1 MKRFVLEGRLK
12 MTINDFKAKVSGVL
26 SADGCSAEFYF
37 LLDGDG
43 GMNVKSVDINDDD
56 HAELEKIFI
65 SSVSESL
72 LLNDDL
78 SLISLSSADDRKNA
92 VYEYDLDDVPQE
104 LRYLKHVIE
113 NDNFEAFNLN
123 SDDLSHLEGI
133 LVLIGNQD
141 VQLALYKHQ
150 YPVTLLKKDSG
161 FNLMKPKGGNRFKK
175 LDADILKIN
184 SKFEFIKIDG
194 KYYILDIKA
203 LERFFG
209 FHDAVK
215 NIAEKGVENIKAAN
229 LVMDCAVLE
238 ARLDDI
244 SFARKLVKSASS
256 SPVLGKIPNAQVVGF
271 TKSHPALRGKF
282 KYSEDGSQ
290 INLKTKKS
298 QNLFLKLL
306 NDDFLQSELTR
317 LYYDSIAKDSVDEAE
332 VAEA

>member
-1 MKRFVLEGRLK
+1 
-12 MTINDFKAKVSGVL
+12 MTIDEFKEKVSGVL
-26 SADGCSAEFYF
+26 SADGCSAEFFF
-37 LLDGDG
+37 LLDSNE
-43 GMNVKSVDINDDD
+43 GMNVKSVDINDED
-56 HAELEKIFI
+56 HAELEKMFI
-65 SSVSESL
+65 SSVSETV

-78 SLISLSSADDRKNA
+78 SLVSLSSADDRKDA
-92 VYEYDLDDVPQE
+92 VYEYDLNDVPQE
-104 LRYLKHVIE
+104 LSYLKYVIE
-113 NDNFEAFNLN
+113 NEDFETFDLS

-133 LVLIGNQD
+133 LILLGNQD
-141 VQLALYKHQ
+141 VQLALYKYQ
-150 YPVTLLKKDSG
+150 YPVTLLKKDNG

-194 KYYILDIKA
+194 KYYILDIKT

-215 NIAEKGVENIKAAN
+215 NVAVKGVENIKAAN
-229 LVMDCAVLE
+229 LVMDCAVLD

-244 SFARKLVKSASS
+244 SFARKLVKSASN
-256 SPVLGKIPNAQVVGF
+256 SPVLGKIPNAQVIGF
-271 TKSHPALRGKF
+271 TKNHPALRGKF
-282 KYSEDGSQ
+282 KYSDDGNQ

-332 VAEA
+332 AAEA

>member
-1 MKRFVLEGRLK
+1 
-12 MTINDFKAKVSGVL
+12 MTIDDFKEKISRVL
-26 SADGCSAEFYF
+26 SCDGCSAEFYF
-37 LLDGDG
+37 LLDKDK
-43 GMNVKSVDINDDD
+43 GMIVKSVDIDRED

-65 SSVSESL
+65 SSVSENL

-78 SLISLSSADDRKNA
+78 SLIKLSSADDRKNA
-92 VYEYDLDDVPQE
+92 IYEYDLDVVPQE
-104 LRYLKHVIE
+104 LSCLKYIIE
-113 NDNFEAFNLN
+113 NEKFEAFNLN

-133 LVLIGNQD
+133 LILLGNQD
-141 VQLALYKHQ
+141 IQLALYKHQ

-161 FNLMKPKGGNRFKK
+161 FNLMKPKVGNRFKK

-203 LERFFG
+203 LEKFFG

-215 NIAEKGVENIKAAN
+215 NVAAKGVENIKSVN
-229 LVMDCAVLE
+229 LVLDCSVLE
-238 ARLDDI
+238 ARLGDI
-244 SFARKLVKSASS
+244 SFARKLVKSANH
-256 SPVLGKIPNAQVVGF
+256 SPVLGKIPNTQIIRF
-271 TKSHPALRGKF
+271 TNTHPALRGKF
-282 KYSEDGSQ
+282 KYSDDSSQ

-317 LYYDSIAKDSVDEAE
+317 LYYESIAKDNVDETDALE
-332 VAEA
+332 V

>member
-1 MKRFVLEGRLK
+1 MGIDE
-12 MTINDFKAKVSGVL
+12 FKENTSGVL
-26 SADGCSAEFYF
+26 SADGCSAEFFF
-37 LLDGDG
+37 LLDSDE
-43 GMNVKSVDINDDD
+43 GMKLKSVDINDED
-56 HAELEKIFI
+56 HAELEKMFI
-65 SSVSESL
+65 SSVSETV

-104 LRYLKHVIE
+104 LSYLKYVIE
-113 NDNFEAFNLN
+113 DENFETFDLS
-123 SDDLSHLEGI
+123 SDDLSQLKGI
-133 LVLIGNQD
+133 LILLGNQD
-141 VQLALYKHQ
+141 VQLALYKYQ
-150 YPVTLLKKDSG
+150 YPVTLLKKDNG

-215 NIAEKGVENIKAAN
+215 NVAEKGVENIKSAD

-244 SFARKLVKSASS
+244 SFARKLVKSARN
-256 SPVLGKIPNAQVVGF
+256 SPVLGKIPNAQVIGF
-271 TKSHPALRGKF
+271 TKNHPALRGKF
-282 KYSEDGSQ
+282 KYSNDGNQ
-290 INLKTKKS
+290 INLNTKKS

-332 VAEA
+332 VA

>member
-1 MKRFVLEGRLK
+1 
-12 MTINDFKAKVSGVL
+12 MTIDEFKEKVSGVL
-26 SADGCSAEFYF
+26 SADGCSAEFFF
-37 LLDGDG
+37 LLDSNE
-43 GMNVKSVDINDDD
+43 GMNVKSVDINDED
-56 HAELEKIFI
+56 HAELEKMFI
-65 SSVSESL
+65 SSVSEKV

-78 SLISLSSADDRKNA
+78 SLVSLSSADDRKDA
-92 VYEYDLDDVPQE
+92 VYEYDLNDVPQE
-104 LRYLKHVIE
+104 LSYLKCVIE
-113 NDNFEAFNLN
+113 NEDFETFDLS

-133 LVLIGNQD
+133 LILLGNQD

-150 YPVTLLKKDSG
+150 YPVTLLKKDNG
-161 FNLMKPKGGNRFKK
+161 FNLMKPKGGSRFKK

-194 KYYILDIKA
+194 KYYILDIKT

-215 NIAEKGVENIKAAN
+215 NVAVKGVENIKAAN
-229 LVMDCAVLE
+229 IVVDCDVLD

-244 SFARKLVKSASS
+244 SFARKLVKSASN
-256 SPVLGKIPNAQVVGF
+256 SPVLGKIPNAQVIGF
-271 TKSHPALRGKF
+271 TKNHPALRGKF
-282 KYSEDGSQ
+282 KYSDDGNQ

-332 VAEA
+332 AAEA

>member
-1 MKRFVLEGRLK
+1 
-12 MTINDFKAKVSGVL
+12 MTIDYFKAKVSGVL

-37 LLDGDG
+37 LLDSDE
-43 GMNVKSVDINDDD
+43 GMKVKLVDINDED
-56 HAELEKIFI
+56 HAELETIFI
-65 SSVSESL
+65 RSLSETL

-78 SLISLSSADDRKNA
+78 SLIALSSADDRKNA
-92 VYEYDLDDVPQE
+92 VYEYDLEDVPQE
-104 LRYLKHVIE
+104 LSYLKDVIE
-113 NDNFEAFNLN
+113 SDDFETFDLN
-123 SDDLSHLEGI
+123 SDSLSSLEGI
-133 LVLIGNQD
+133 LILLGNQD

-150 YPVTLLKKDSG
+150 YPVTLLKQDSG
-161 FNLMKPKGGNRFKK
+161 FNLMKPKGGKRFKK

-194 KYYILDIKA
+194 KYFILDIKA

-215 NIAEKGVENIKAAN
+215 NVAEKGVENIKAAD
-229 LVMDCAVLE
+229 LVMDCSVLE
-238 ARLDDI
+238 ARLDEI

-256 SPVLGKIPNAQVVGF
+256 SPVLGKIPNEQVIGF
-271 TKSHPALRGKF
+271 TKAHPALRGKF
-282 KYSEDGSQ
+282 KYSDDGSQ

-317 LYYDSIAKDSVDEAE
+317 LYYDSIAKDSVNDAE

>member
-1 MKRFVLEGRLK
+1 MAID
-12 MTINDFKAKVSGVL
+12 TFKEKVSGVL
-26 SADGCSAEFYF
+26 SAGGCSAEFFF
-37 LLDGDG
+37 LLDSNE
-43 GMNVKSVDINDDD
+43 GMNVKSVDINDED

-65 SSVSESL
+65 SSVSETL

-78 SLISLSSADDRKNA
+78 SLIPLSSADDRKNA
-92 VYEYDLDDVPQE
+92 VYEYDLDDIPQE
-104 LRYLKHVIE
+104 LLNLKYVIE
-113 NDNFEAFNLN
+113 NEDFETFDLN

-133 LVLIGNQD
+133 LILLGNQD
-141 VQLALYKHQ
+141 IQLALYKYQ
-150 YPVTLLKKDSG
+150 YPVTLLKKDNG

-194 KYYILDIKA
+194 KYYILDIKV

-215 NIAEKGVENIKAAN
+215 NVAEKGVENIKAAD

-244 SFARKLVKSASS
+244 SFARKLVKSASN
-256 SPVLGKIPNAQVVGF
+256 SPVLGKIPNEQVIGF
-271 TKSHPALRGKF
+271 TKNHPALRGKF
-282 KYSEDGSQ
+282 KYSDDGSQ
-290 INLKTKKS
+290 INLKTKKA

-332 VAEA
+332 AAGA

>member
-1 MKRFVLEGRLK
+1 MAIDG
-12 MTINDFKAKVSGVL
+12 FKEKVSGVL
-26 SADGCSAEFYF
+26 SSDGCSAEFFF
-37 LLDGDG
+37 LLDSDK
-43 GMNVKSVDINDDD
+43 GMNVKSIDINDKD
-56 HAELEKIFI
+56 HTELEKIFI
-65 SSVSESL
+65 SSVSETL

-78 SLISLSSADDRKNA
+78 SLIQLSSADDRKNA
-92 VYEYDLDDVPQE
+92 VYEYDLDDIPQE
-104 LRYLKHVIE
+104 LSYLKHVIE
-113 NDNFEAFNLN
+113 NENFETFDLN

-133 LVLIGNQD
+133 LILLGNQD
-141 VQLALYKHQ
+141 VQLALYKYQ

-161 FNLMKPKGGNRFKK
+161 FSLMKPKGGNRFKK

-184 SKFEFIKIDG
+184 SKFEFIKIGG
-194 KYYILDIKA
+194 KYYILDIKT

-215 NIAEKGVENIKAAN
+215 NVAEKGVENIKAAD

-244 SFARKLVKSASS
+244 SFARKLVKSASN
-256 SPVLGKIPNAQVVGF
+256 SPVLGKIPNAQVIGF

-282 KYSEDGSQ
+282 KYSDDGSQ
-290 INLKTKKS
+290 INLKTKTS

-332 VAEA
+332 AGDE